1 MTRPLDVLVIE
12 SRPGAAGEAT
22 RALESAGHHTV
33 TCYRS
38 RDRAAF
44 PCRAVL
50 DPADCPLD
58 AGADVALLVRARNAD
73 PGPREQGAS
82 CAIRAG
88 VPLVE
93 AGPSVLDP
101 YEPYLARR
109 VEGDV
114 VAACEATHSAE
125 LTALRQHILD
135 LVRPVLAAAHVL
147 IAEVTCRIEPLGRA
161 LHVRFGIPGP
171 VPPEL
176 RQVLA
181 VRTLDALRDGRRRY
195 DDVSVSVNREG

>member
-12 SRPGAAGEAT
+12 SRSGAAGEAT

-109 VEGDV
+109 VESDV
-114 VAACEATHSAE
+114 VAACEATHAAE
-125 LTALRQHILD
+125 LTALRQHVLD

-181 VRTLDALRDGRRRY
+181 VRTLDALRDGRRHY